1 MCLCAAM
8 NAVRRPGNP
17 ISFVFQLRD
26 VFCQM
31 MKASGGRSSKVFSHK
46 AGMWGRAN
54 TILTLQGCSLPSLH
68 FHTGICN
75 HLELNGFQVLECSAY
90 KLESESSSGH
100 IVLRFEVKPGLVWWW
115 VTWGFL
121 APSTP
126 AKCRASP
133 FFVPTAGVDLSD
145 WVQTTFM
152 RCTLGFPAAEWNCGV
167 ATVSFLLSHRCSS
180 SWLSPSQP
188 WLTGKTPSVS
198 SAEDEKPHL
207 GTEKLQLA
215 K

>member
-1 MCLCAAM
+1 MLLDVQVTQYLLSFSSEM
-8 NAVRRPGNP
+8 
-17 ISFVFQLRD
+17 SFVRWWKLLGDGAAKCSATKQA
-26 VFCQM
+26 CG
-31 MKASGGRSSKVFSHK
+31 AEPTPS
-46 AGMWGRAN
+46 
-54 TILTLQGCSLPSLH
+54 LTLQGCSLPSLH

-133 FFVPTAGVDLSD
+133 FFVPTADVGLSD